1 MPPKKKPKV
10 KKPRVSQKQKQSQ
23 KVVVNI
29 GTDLIKKKR
38 TYTRRP
44 KARQTT
50 QYPPPPPDSGFVRVI
65 YPVVNNLQQDEI
77 RVQLNSVT
85 KQLSDL
91 QEKALNR
98 TGNLMSG
105 IRAMEREAEIPTA
118 LGEPEEQQ
126 KPILGQTESSPE
138 PKRGRTKQ
146 KKRLE
151 IVEKLP
157 VATQPPL
164 TAIPNVVSQPILG
177 MSAEQRSTSQPR
189 KSRSDKGKSRGPL
202 LRTASQEAIARGYG
216 LVAIPAGSVGVL
228 SPQQG
233 APAQSNLQPGSKF

>member
-1 MPPKKKPKV
+1 MPPKKKAKA
-10 KKPRVSQKQKQSQ
+10 KKPRVGQKQKQSQ

-38 TYTRRP
+38 KYTRKP
-44 KARQTT
+44 KA
-50 QYPPPPPDSGFVRVI
+50 QYPPPQPDSGFVRVI

-85 KQLSDL
+85 KQLNDL

-98 TGNLMSG
+98 TANLMSG

-118 LGEPEEQQ
+118 LGEPEGVGGG
-126 KPILGQTESSPE
+126 PRLGEPESSPE
-138 PKRGRTKQ
+138 PVRGRTKQ
-146 KKRLE
+146 KKRLVL
-151 IVEKLP
+151 VEKP
-157 VATQPPL
+157 AVATQPPL
-164 TAIPNVVSQPILG
+164 TEKPSVATQPILG
-177 MSAEQRSTSQPR
+177 AAAERSSSR
-189 KSRSDKGKSRGPL
+189 KPRSDKGKSRGPL

-216 LVAIPAGSVGVL
+216 LAAIPAGSVGIL

-233 APAQSNLQPGSKF
+233 SPTQSNLQLGSKF